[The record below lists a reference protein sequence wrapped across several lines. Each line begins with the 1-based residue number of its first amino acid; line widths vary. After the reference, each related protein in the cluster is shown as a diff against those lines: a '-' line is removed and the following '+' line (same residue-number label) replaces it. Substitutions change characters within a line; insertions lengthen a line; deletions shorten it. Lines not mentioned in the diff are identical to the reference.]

1 MNEKNE
7 STNEFAARVQPIESG
22 KVYYDVKADLY
33 GLRTVNNML
42 KQQ

>member
-22 KVYYDVKADLY
+22 KVYYDVKTDWY
-33 GLRTVNNML
+33 ELRTFNNLL